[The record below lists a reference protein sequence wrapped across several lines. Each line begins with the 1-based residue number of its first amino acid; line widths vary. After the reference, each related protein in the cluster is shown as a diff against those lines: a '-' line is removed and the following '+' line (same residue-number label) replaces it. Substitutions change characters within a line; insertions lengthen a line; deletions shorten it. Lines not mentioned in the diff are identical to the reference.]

1 MHFIARKRFLAAT
14 AILALAGCSS
24 SEGPEA
30 TQSQSQGSQGQEAVP
45 PEPASSGDPWDDV
58 IAQVDASPIANMR
71 VVIGDET
78 GILLDYEKGA
88 LPAEQPH
95 RIASASKMMIG
106 AAIFRLVERGVMSLD
121 DNPQDYISW
130 WTDDPDDLRSQIT
143 LEQLLSSVS
152 GFNGRPVTGACAKGD
167 LTEADACVR
176 DIYEAG
182 LGSTPAEEFHYGP
195 EHLDVAQHMAALATG
210 MTFDKVLQQ
219 EIAAPLGLSP
229 NTFLGPSAD
238 CQPSACEPFTQS
250 EAYSTAADY
259 AKFLQALYAGN
270 VVEDT
275 AAFTADRT
283 QSAIFVYRPASNV
296 PGVGDWHYALASWRE
311 CDLSFFS
318 GSCATDVT
326 FSSPGAFGWTPW
338 IDFNTGYYAL
348 IAHED
353 GNILDSS
360 SSLSEALQL
369 EQTLQPLIEDVLASD

>member
-1 MHFIARKRFLAAT
+1 MYFIARKPSLLLT
-14 AILALAGCSS
+14 ALIIAGCSV
-24 SEGPEA
+24 SEGPEG
-30 TQSQSQGSQGQEAVP
+30 TPGQSGGKGQEVVP
-45 PEPASSGDPWDDV
+45 PSSPPPDDPWNEA
-58 IAQVDASPIANMR
+58 IAAINESPIANMR
-71 VVIGDET
+71 VIIGDET
-78 GILLDYEKGA
+78 GILLDYEKGD

-106 AAIFRLVERGVMSLD
+106 AAVFRLVERGVLSLD

-130 WTDDPDDLRSQIT
+130 WTNDPEDLRSRIT
-143 LEQLLSSVS
+143 LAQLLSSVS
-152 GFNGRPVTGACAKGD
+152 GFNDRPIAGACPKGD
-167 LTEADACVR
+167 LAAADECVR
-176 DIYEAG
+176 NIYEHG
-182 LGSTPAEEFHYGP
+182 LGSAPGEEFHYGP

-219 EIAAPLGLSP
+219 EIAAPLGLSA
-229 NTFLGPSAD
+229 NTFLGASSE
-238 CQPSACEPFTQS
+238 CQPSACEPFSQS

-259 AKFLQALYAGN
+259 AKFLQALFAGN
-270 VVEDT
+270 VVDDI

-318 GSCATDVT
+318 GACATDVT
-326 FSSPGAFGWTPW
+326 LSSPGAFGWTPW
-338 IDFNTGYYAL
+338 IDFHNGYYAL

-353 GNILDSS
+353 ANVLDTS

-369 EQTLQPLIEDVLASD
+369 EQSLQPLIERVLANN